1 MEIQLSLHRVA
12 ILVLE
17 FDSKYSKLTE
27 QELEDTLEYDL
38 WSYSNMLLIHDAIED
53 LYNLEKNIDVF
64 VNITFNTEINIAFTE
79 NNSNDISLSRAK
91 EMVKEFCLYLSDL
104 YNGYKLYENGK
115 LVYYPSI
122 RNIDKSTCANSL
134 LIEYIGNVDELTVEK
149 LENLHDLIK
158 GNI

>member
-53 LYNLEKNIDVF
+53 LRKAKWYLER
-64 VNITFNTEINIAFTE
+64 EIARR
-79 NNSNDISLSRAK
+79 LK
-91 EMVKEFCLYLSDL
+91 
-104 YNGYKLYENGK
+104 
-115 LVYYPSI
+115 
-122 RNIDKSTCANSL
+122 
-134 LIEYIGNVDELTVEK
+134 
-149 LENLHDLIK
+149 
-158 GNI
+158 